1 MEAALE
7 PSILPGIAA
16 LPRPS
21 GWASLR
27 QEAEARLAGQD
38 WPSTRQ
44 EGWRYTDLAALKALD
59 FAPAA
64 PAAAD
69 LAPLILPEAR
79 GSRLVFVNG
88 HYDSHLSC
96 LANLPPGVRVLNLAA
111 ATELAQDLGSLA
123 GPGADPF
130 ADLNTARFRD
140 GALVIVPKGVRVEAP
155 IHVLFVASQDDGRPT
170 CALPRLLVVVERGAA
185 ATLVEEYQGRGRY
198 LTCAVTEVIVRENA
212 SLDHTRIQR
221 ESAEAFHLSS
231 LAARVEKDGQYDCRS
246 VNFGAR
252 LARTAPR
259 VDLAAEGAALTL
271 DGLALLGESQL
282 ADTHSVIDHRVPHC
296 TSRQTHKSI
305 ADGRSQSVFNGI
317 IFVRQDA
324 QGTDAQQQCRG
335 LLLSSQAKV
344 DAMPQLEI
352 FADDVKCAHGAAI
365 GQLDAEALFYLQSR
379 GLRPA
384 LARNLLTYA
393 FASDLLAG
401 IPLPS
406 LRRQLRATV
415 LALTNAE
422 NLEAL
427 P

>member
-1 MEAALE
+1 MEAVLE
-7 PSILPGIAA
+7 PSLLPGIAA
-16 LPRPS
+16 QPRPA
-21 GWASLR
+21 GWAPLR
-27 QEAEARLAGQD
+27 ARAEARLAGQD
-38 WPSTRQ
+38 WPTSRLET
-44 EGWRYTDLAALKALD
+44 WRYTDLAGLKAVS

-64 PAAAD
+64 PAQVD
-69 LAPLILPEAR
+69 IAPRILPEAR

-88 HYDSHLSC
+88 HYDSHRSNVS
-96 LANLPPGVRVLNLAA
+96 NLPPGVRVLNLAA
-111 ATELAQDLGSLA
+111 ASELAHDLGSLA
-123 GPGADPF
+123 ALGADPF
-130 ADLNTARFRD
+130 ADLNTARFQD
-140 GALVIVPKGVRVEAP
+140 GALVIVPRGVQVEAP
-155 IHVLFVASQDDGRPT
+155 IHVLFLGDQDGAGAT
-170 CALPRLLVVVERGAA
+170 CALPRLFVVVEPDAS

-198 LTCAVTEVIVRENA
+198 LTCAVTEVLVRANA
-212 SLDHTRIQR
+212 ALDHTRIQR
-221 ESAEAFHLSS
+221 ESAEAFHLST
-231 LAARVEKDGQYDCRS
+231 LAARLEKDSQYACRT
-246 VNFGAR
+246 VAFGAR
-252 LARTAPR
+252 LSRTTPR
-259 VDLAAEGAALTL
+259 IDLAAEGASLTL

-282 ADTHSVIDHRVPHC
+282 SDTHSFIDHLVPNC

-305 ADGRSQSVFNGI
+305 ADGRAQAVFNGI
-317 IFVRQDA
+317 IYVRKDA
-324 QGTDAQQQCRG
+324 QGTDAQQQCRA
-335 LLLSSQAKV
+335 LLLSPQAKV
-344 DAMPQLEI
+344 AAMPQLEI

-365 GQLDAEALFYLQSR
+365 GQLDPEALFYLQSR